1 MCFVTGL
8 VTSPP
13 TRGGSLIMARLIAV
27 LCALICVAI
36 PAHADL
42 LTEAKLGLLGAGW
55 SARDGQ
61 PSHDR
66 SLDLNAEAIFASSV
80 EFLGGQIHPNFGAAV
95 SLHNLHKDTNWI
107 YGGGVWQLTIGRVF
121 LGLGFG
127 LALHDGSLSKTY
139 GSRVLFHPQAELGVK
154 FTEKYGLSVYV
165 DHMSNGDTVR
175 PNTGLNSAG
184 IRLTYFF

>member
-1 MCFVTGL
+1 
-8 VTSPP
+8 
-13 TRGGSLIMARLIAV
+13 LIVAGLIAV

-42 LTEAKLGLLGAGW
+42 LTEAKFGLLASGW
-55 SARDGQ
+55 SARDAQ

-66 SLDLNAEAIFASSV
+66 SLDLNVEAIFTPSV
-80 EFLGGQIHPNFGAAV
+80 DFLGGQIHPNFGAAV
-95 SLHNLHKDTNWI
+95 SLHNLRKDTSWI
-107 YGGGVWQLTIGRVF
+107 YGGGVWQLTIQRVF
-121 LGLGFG
+121 LDLGLG

-154 FTEKYGLSVYV
+154 FTEKYGLSVFV

>member
-1 MCFVTGL
+1 
-8 VTSPP
+8 
-13 TRGGSLIMARLIAV
+13 MARLIAV

-80 EFLGGQIHPNFGAAV
+80 EFLGGQIHPNFGATV

-139 GSRVLFHPQAELGVK
+139 GSLVLFHPQAELGVK

-184 IRLTYFF
+184 IRLTYFFF

>member
-1 MCFVTGL
+1 MCFVIGL

-13 TRGGSLIMARLIAV
+13 TRGGSLIVAKPTAV

-42 LTEAKLGLLGAGW
+42 LTEAKFGLLYSGW
-55 SARDGQ
+55 SSRPGQ
-61 PSHDR
+61 PSHDQ
-66 SLDLNAEAIFASSV
+66 SLDLNAEAIFTPSV
-80 EFLGGQIHPNFGAAV
+80 DFLGGQIHPNFGASV
-95 SLHNLHKDTNWI
+95 SLDAGTNRI
-107 YGGGVWQLTIGRVF
+107 YGGAVWQVIVSRVF
-121 LGLGFG
+121 LDLGFG
-127 LALHDGSLSKTY
+127 LALHDGPLSKTY
-139 GSRVLFHPQAELGVK
+139 GSRVLFHPQGELGVK
-154 FTEKYGLSVYV
+154 FTEKYGLSVFV

>member
-1 MCFVTGL
+1 
-8 VTSPP
+8 
-13 TRGGSLIMARLIAV
+13 MARLIAV

-80 EFLGGQIHPNFGAAV
+80 EFLGGQIHPNFGATV